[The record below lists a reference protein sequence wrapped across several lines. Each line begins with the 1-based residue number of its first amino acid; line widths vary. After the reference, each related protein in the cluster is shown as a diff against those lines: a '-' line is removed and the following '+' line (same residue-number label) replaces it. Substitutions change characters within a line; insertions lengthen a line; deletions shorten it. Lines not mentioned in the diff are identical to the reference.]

1 MLIRQRTRS
10 SLQPAAAPINVHARE
25 RGIIIYRQLAN
36 AGHDCPWLPG
46 IAEQNGLAGRVLP
59 QSDGSFRALRWQARG
74 GYADLGTFSFCA
86 DAIRA
91 LD

>member
-1 MLIRQRTRS
+1 MLIRQRTRNT
-10 SLQPAAAPINVHARE
+10 PAPVAAPTTTHSRE
-25 RGIIIYRQLAN
+25 RGIIIYRQTSN

-59 QSDGSFRALRWQARG
+59 QNDGSYRALRWQSRG
-74 GYADLGTFSFCA
+74 GYADLGTFNFCA